1 VPSPD
6 DYGVKQLVQVNYDEL
21 DAMGVLYHG
30 RYAGLLDRALMSHW
44 AENGRRLDTHNP
56 QDDTFAMTR
65 EYAITFDQP
74 VAAYGPVLVHF
85 WIDRV
90 GRTSAEFG
98 FRILSPQDGTL
109 YAHGRRVVVLL
120 DVDTRLPKP
129 WSDAGRA
136 ELEASLVRP
145 VG

>member
-1 VPSPD
+1 
-6 DYGVKQLVQVNYDEL
+6 
-21 DAMGVLYHG
+21 
-30 RYAGLLDRALMSHW
+30 
-44 AENGRRLDTHNP
+44 
-56 QDDTFAMTR
+56 
-65 EYAITFDQP
+65 
-74 VAAYGPVLVHF
+74 VLVHF

-98 FRILSPQDGTL
+98 FRVLSPQDGTQ
-109 YAHGRRVVVLL
+109 YAHGRRVVVLI

-145 VG
+145 AG